1 MRQRLFFT
9 LTAIALAGSCP
20 ACGHADGHYPVY
32 GKVLYKGEPAEGAT
46 VYFHRKGPA
55 DPLHDAVPTAV
66 VQKDGTYRLTSA
78 RGTAGAPPG
87 AYDVLIEWRDLGQAR
102 KKGQKG
108 NRSDQPPPDRLRGRY
123 FNRTRPV
130 LQAEVRPQTNY
141 LDPFELKE

>member
-1 MRQRLFFT
+1 MRRRLLFT
-9 LTAIALAGSCP
+9 LTAVALAVNCS
-20 ACGHADGHYPVY
+20 ACGNADGRYSVV

-66 VQKDGTYRLTSA
+66 VQKDGTFRLVSA
-78 RGTAGAPPG
+78 RGAEGAPPG
-87 AYDVLIEWRDLGQAR
+87 AYDVLIEWRDLGQTR

-108 NRSDQPPPDRLRGRY
+108 SRSDQPPPDRLRGRY

-130 LQAEVRPQTNY
+130 LQAQVQPQANY
-141 LDPFELKE
+141 LDPFELKD